1 MSEVKSVSPEQ
12 TAELLKEGAVYVDV
26 RTEQEY
32 EAGHVP
38 GSLNVPWKQLGPG
51 GSMLQNPEFLDV
63 MQKCFGK
70 NEKLIMGCRSGN
82 RSLSAGQQLVSAGY
96 ADVSNLTTGF
106 EATRDAFGRV
116 IPGWRHVGL
125 PVETG
130 KPAGQSY
137 QDVKSRT
144 PR

>member
-1 MSEVKSVSPEQ
+1 MSGVKSVSPEQ

-51 GSMLQNPEFLDV
+51 GMVQNPEFLDV

-82 RSLSAGQQLVSAGY
+82 RSQHAGELLVRSGY

-116 IPGWRHVGL
+116 IPGWRNVGF

-130 KPAGQSY
+130 KPAGLSY